1 MARNKVDR
9 KTVDSSIDTFKG
21 AVKGDFARPNL
32 FEVLLRF
39 PGALRKRDLGG
50 SAAGLSQLG
59 RFTVRAANLPSSQM
73 GVVEVPFR
81 GRVLKIAGDRTFEP
95 WTITIMNDTGFSLRH
110 AFENWFNNIQAA
122 NENFTSI
129 GGLGNRRDTQGYFAD
144 MEVAQLSRDGALNFK
159 SGSNGRGQGSG
170 RTRNSDKTTAELARY
185 EFINVFPSNISAID
199 LDYGSNDAIEEFTV
213 ELQVQYFQPKER
225 RGARRGGRVK
235 N

>member
-1 MARNKVDR
+1 MARNKVSR

-32 FEVLLRF
+32 VEVLLRF
-39 PGALRKRDLGG
+39 PGSLRKKDLGG
-50 SAAGLSQLG
+50 TPAGLATLG

-95 WTITIMNDTGFSLRH
+95 WTITIMNDTGFSLRG

-159 SGSNGRGQGSG
+159 TGRGG
-170 RTRNSDKTTAELARY
+170 RRGGGGPTKNQDKTTAELARY
-185 EFINVFPSNISAID
+185 EFVNVFPSNISAID

-225 RGARRGGRVK
+225 RGASRGGRSR